1 MVDREGRVDKWAGPD
16 AASLAASA
24 IDELLEPWLGSGK
37 LADRHPSSCARR
49 SGTLLAAAGR
59 GLEAWEGEDRYRIRD
74 CPHER
79 PAIARGTRILMSR
92 RGASRRPLGGGHG
105 SRCSSGQL
113 TSHCAPTR
121 SCGGPMRHITGTSGC
136 TLQGAAMGPWGLVV
150 CGPRQ
155 LHLLCSSRG
164 PRRQAFRCATG
175 QALLGWRARVRW
187 PVVLEGAGSEA
198 RLTRREHT
206 DRLFPPACGMLA
218 ARRRADWPTAAGFEG
233 QVRGFWKRRQ
243 SMRGQ
248 AHSASVRRS
257 AQWRRSRTLGPPQA
271 VGSGRCERRAH
282 YPSISEAKL
291 HPLRS
296 AGQ

>member
-1 MVDREGRVDKWAGPD
+1 MRTQIWDSASGRRPGTRGLGGRGPLSDSGQPPRTPGDSARYEDSGESTRSEPPSFGRRARESVLERAADVPLRPD
-16 AASLAASA
+16 A
-24 IDELLEPWLGSGK
+24 
-37 LADRHPSSCARR
+37 
-49 SGTLLAAAGR
+49 
-59 GLEAWEGEDRYRIRD
+59 
-74 CPHER
+74 
-79 PAIARGTRILMSR
+79 
-92 RGASRRPLGGGHG
+92 
-105 SRCSSGQL
+105 QL
-113 TSHCAPTR
+113 RWT
-121 SCGGPMRHITGTSGC
+121 MRHITGTSGC
-136 TLQGAAMGPWGLVV
+136 TLQGAAMGPWGLVVV